1 MLSYKHGYHA
11 GNHADVLK
19 HIVLLYLYNL
29 EKKISNSISYIDT
42 HSGNGIYRYIS
53 KYMDKNKE
61 YRNGIK
67 QIQSY
72 KGNNILIKNYLST
85 INKITK
91 KNNYYPGSPVFI
103 SSISNKNDKL
113 FFCELH
119 NNEYYLLKKNLR
131 KFTNIKIVNS
141 DGFNFIDNKINKEKE
156 YFIFIDPSYE
166 IKEDF
171 NKIMQILNN
180 IDNYS
185 NSKILIWYPVLNIF
199 ENDTLIESI
208 RKKGISNII
217 NVELPIVKYGE
228 NIGLQGSGLLIINF
242 KNKSIM
248 RNLKEAINDI
258 QNILK
263 QDEKVT
269 KYKLRYLWVIKQ
281 LI

>member
-29 EKKISNSISYIDT
+29 EKKTSNSISYIDT
-42 HSGNGIYRYIS
+42 HSGNGIYKYIS

-61 YRNGIK
+61 YKHGIK
-67 QIQSY
+67 KIQNY

-91 KNNYYPGSPVFI
+91 KNNYYPGSPIFI
-103 SSISNKNDKL
+103 SSISEKNDKL

-119 NNEYYLLKKNLR
+119 NNEYHLLKKNLR
-131 KFTNIKIVNS
+131 KFANTKIVNS
-141 DGFNFIDNKINKEKE
+141 DGFKFINDKINKEKE

-171 NKIMQILNN
+171 NKIIQILNN

-185 NSKILIWYPVLNIF
+185 NSKILLWYPVLNIF
-199 ENDTLIESI
+199 ENDTLIENI
-208 RKKGISNII
+208 RRKGISNII
-217 NVELPIVKYGE
+217 NAEIPIVKYGQ
-228 NIGLQGSGLLIINF
+228 NTGMQGSGLLIINF

-248 RNLKEAINDI
+248 PNLKETINDI

-263 QDEKVT
+263 QEEKVT
-269 KYKLRYLWVIKQ
+269 RYKLRYLWTIKKS
-281 LI
+281 I